1 MKSQSRKKQCMIFR
15 KGMCMKWPWRC
26 KPGTPALRR
35 WRPENQEF
43 KVVYRQKR
51 TASEPFILFFSP
63 FSIYFGFF
71 KAIFF
76 KKKKP
81 IKINT

>member
-43 KVVYRQKR
+43 KVVYRQKKDSVR
-51 TASEPFILFFSP
+51 AIHSFFFP
-63 FSIYFGFF
+63 L
-71 KAIFF
+71 
-76 KKKKP
+76 
-81 IKINT
+81 